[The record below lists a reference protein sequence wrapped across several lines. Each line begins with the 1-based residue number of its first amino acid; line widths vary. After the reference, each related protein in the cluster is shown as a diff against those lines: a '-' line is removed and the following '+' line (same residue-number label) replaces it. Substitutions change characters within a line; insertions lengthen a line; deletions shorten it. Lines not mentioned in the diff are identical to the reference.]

1 MRFGLIGEKLGHSF
15 SKEIHEKLGRYE
27 YELCELPPEELEG
40 FIRRGQY
47 QGLNVTIP
55 YKTAVIP
62 FLDFV
67 SDRARNAGAVNTIV
81 RRVGKL
87 FGDNTD
93 CGGLELLLKTAGIDP
108 AGKKVL
114 IAGTGGTSLT
124 AAAVA
129 KEMGASEICRLSRSE
144 REGALTYE
152 EAYRVHADADV
163 LINTTPAGMYPDV
176 DGMAVDIGRLPKLSG
191 VADVVYNPLRTRLV
205 LEAEKRGIP
214 AVNGLYML
222 VAQAVLAAEQFTG
235 GRIDECEIGKIC
247 RELLFEKSNLVLI
260 GMPGSGKST
269 VGGILSDKLGREFL
283 DTDREIERA
292 AGMAISEIFARYGE
306 PHFRDL
312 ETAAVRK
319 ASKTGGKI
327 IATGG
332 GAVLRQE
339 NRDALRQNG
348 ILVFLDRPLSDLVPT
363 DDRPTADDRAK
374 MRSLFE
380 ARYPVY
386 QKASDLTV
394 DGRTGPEDAADEIIR
409 RVR

>member
-1 MRFGLIGEKLGHSF
+1 MQFGLIGEKLGHSF

-81 RRVGKL
+81 RRDGKL

-129 KEMGASEICRLSRSE
+129 KEMGASEIFRLSRSE

-176 DGMAVDIGRLPKLSG
+176 DGVAVDIGRLPQLSG

-235 GRIDECEIGKIC
+235 GRIDGGEIGKIC

-283 DTDREIERA
+283 DTDREIEGE

-312 ETAAVRK
+312 ETEAVRK

-339 NRDALRQNG
+339 NLDALRQNG

-374 MRSLFE
+374 MRSLYE